1 MYPIEEEEANYQR
14 KLLSVLNSKTIES
27 KTTEQLFFSLLL

>member
-1 MYPIEEEEANYQR
+1 MYPIEEEGANYQR
-14 KLLSVLNSKTIES
+14 KLLSVLSSKTIES